1 MKFETAIAMH
11 LEIKRKLYY
20 KSQMLQTGKW
30 GKKKK
35 KSDMDKQTEKGKYDH
50 RQDAISIFSGEI
62 KKIFKG
68 LNKTLTRPQLDS
80 CVEK

>member
-1 MKFETAIAMH
+1 
-11 LEIKRKLYY
+11 
-20 KSQMLQTGKW
+20 
-30 GKKKK
+30 
-35 KSDMDKQTEKGKYDH
+35 MDKQTEKGKYDH

>member
-1 MKFETAIAMH
+1 MKFKTAIAMH

-35 KSDMDKQTEKGKYDH
+35 KKSNMDKQTEKGKYDH
-50 RQDAISIFSGEI
+50 R
-62 KKIFKG
+62 
-68 LNKTLTRPQLDS
+68 
-80 CVEK
+80 

>member
-35 KSDMDKQTEKGKYDH
+35 KVIWINKQKKVNMITDRMQSVYFQGRLRK
-50 RQDAISIFSGEI
+50 FS
-62 KKIFKG
+62 K
-68 LNKTLTRPQLDS
+68 D
-80 CVEK
+80 